1 VLLGLDVGTSSVKA
15 LLLDERGA
23 RIAEAG
29 AAYAVEHPRAGW
41 AEIDPEAWWRGAVE
55 ATRALP
61 AGERRAV
68 RALGLSG
75 QMHGAVLCDAR
86 GAASRPAILWTDTRA
101 AGLLGRFPPEAARRA
116 GNLAGAGML
125 GPTLLWLAEHEPE
138 RLAAARLAL
147 LPKDWLRLRLTG
159 EAATDP
165 SDATGTAL
173 ADRDGSWDDAL
184 VSRLGLRRQLL
195 PPVVPSGAE
204 AGRLTAEASGELGLP
219 AGLPVATGAGDTLAA
234 ALGTGLLDEGDAQLA
249 IGSSAQIVVPRARWP
264 GFAPALN
271 VYRSA
276 LPDGMPPWCQM
287 AAMLNGG
294 LALDW
299 ARSRL
304 GLSWEEAWRRA
315 FAPGAEKGQVIFLP
329 YLSGERT
336 PFMDP
341 GLRGAWVGLGAAD
354 DAGEL
359 MRAALVGVACAI
371 RLGLDALR
379 AEGARPERLRLSGG
393 GTVHAGFRQVLAD
406 VLGLPLD
413 EVDGSAG
420 SARGA
425 ALLAGLACGAL
436 APGDLRAL
444 SSRPTPVATPG
455 DGPAAAA
462 YPRFR
467 DLHRR
472 LSGWFTE

>member
-1 VLLGLDVGTSSVKA
+1 MLLGLDIGTSSAKA

-23 RIAEAG
+23 RVAEAG
-29 AAYAVEHPRAGW
+29 ASYPVEHPRPGW
-41 AEIDPEAWWRGAVE
+41 AETDPEEWWRGA
-55 ATRALP
+55 AAASRALP
-61 AGERRAV
+61 EEGRRAV

-86 GAASRPAILWTDTRA
+86 GAALRPAILWTDTRS
-101 AGLLGRFPPEAARRA
+101 AGLLNRFPEEAARRA
-116 GNLAGAGML
+116 GNPASAGMT
-125 GPTLLWLAEHEPE
+125 GPSLLWLAAHEPGS
-138 RLAAARLAL
+138 LSAARWAL
-147 LPKDWLRLRLTG
+147 LAKDWLRLRLTG

-165 SDATGTAL
+165 SDATGTGLSGAEG
-173 ADRDGSWDDAL
+173 DWDGEL
-184 VSRLGLRRQLL
+184 LEGLGLRRELL
-195 PPVVPSGAE
+195 PPLRPSGAV
-204 AGRLTAEASGELGLP
+204 AGRLSPAAAEALGLT

-234 ALGTGLLDEGDAQLA
+234 ALGTGLLGEGDAQLA
-249 IGSSAQIVVPRARWP
+249 IGSSAQIVVPRGRWP

-276 LPDGMPPWCQM
+276 LPAGLPAWCQM

-304 GLSWEEAWRRA
+304 GLSWEEAWQRA
-315 FAPGAEKGQVIFLP
+315 FAPGAGQGQVVFLP
-329 YLSGERT
+329 YLVGERT

-341 GLRGAWVGLGAAD
+341 RLRAAWVGLGAAD
-354 DAGEL
+354 DAGQL

-371 RLGLDALR
+371 RAGLEALR
-379 AEGARPERLRLSGG
+379 AQGAAPTRLRLSGG
-393 GTVHAGFRQVLAD
+393 ATVHAGFRQLLAD

-413 EVDGSAG
+413 EISGPSG

-425 ALLAGLACGAL
+425 ALLAGLACGAFAPADL
-436 APGDLRAL
+436 PALSPPPVPVAAPGGGTDAE
-444 SSRPTPVATPG
+444 
-455 DGPAAAA
+455 A

-472 LSGWFTE
+472 LAGWFAP